1 MAAFVGRR
9 EFITLLGGAAVAWHA
24 VARAQQL
31 KRATVGIL
39 VTGSTNPEAF
49 FQGIRAALAAAGL
62 IEGQN
67 VQLEVRSAEGS
78 DTLLPQKATELV
90 HLKADVIIAAL
101 TPAVQAAR
109 HATSD
114 IPIVM
119 AAAGDPVATGLISSL
134 ARPGGN
140 ILACRVRPSRL
151 RAKELE
157 LIRELVPWV
166 RRIAVV
172 ANEAD
177 PFALPFVAQLGQ
189 SARSIGMEIEPIL
202 VRPGAP
208 QAPAFEAMSAKRVD
222 AFIIELG
229 TIRSETAEL
238 AIKHRLPSSGP
249 SAWPSAGGLIGYS
262 GNVAEIHQL
271 AAGYVDKI
279 LKGRRPADL
288 PVALPTKF
296 DLTVNLTTAKAL
308 GLTVSPSLLARAD
321 EVIE

>member
-1 MAAFVGRR
+1 M
-9 EFITLLGGAAVAWHA
+9 TLLGGAAAAWPL
-24 VARAQQL
+24 VARAQQP
-31 KRATVGIL
+31 KMATVGIL
-39 VTGSTNPEAF
+39 ITGNTSPEAF
-49 FQGIRAALAAAGL
+49 LQGFRAALAAAGL
-62 IEGQN
+62 IEGEN
-67 VQLEVRSAEGS
+67 VQLEVRSAEDS
-78 DTLLPQKATELV
+78 DTLLAQKATELV
-90 HLKADVIIAAL
+90 RLKADVIVASL

-140 ILACRVRPSRL
+140 ITGVSGAAVETAGKR
-151 RAKELE
+151 LE
-157 LIRELVPWV
+157 LIRDLVASV
-166 RRIAVV
+166 RRVAVL
-172 ANEAD
+172 ANETD
-177 PFALPFVAQLGQ
+177 PFALPFIAQLGQ

-202 VRPGAP
+202 VRPDAP
-208 QAPAFEAMSAKRVD
+208 QAPAFEAMSAKQVD

-229 TIRSETAEL
+229 TIRPESAEL

-249 SAWPSAGGLIGYS
+249 RAWPLAGGLIGYS
-262 GNVAEIHQL
+262 GNVAEINRL
-271 AAGYVDKI
+271 AADYVDKI

-296 DLTVNLTTAKAL
+296 DLTVNLKTAKTI
-308 GLTVSPSLLARAD
+308 GLEIPPTLLARAD

>member
-1 MAAFVGRR
+1 M
-9 EFITLLGGAAVAWHA
+9 TLLGGAAAAWPL
-24 VARAQQL
+24 VARAQQP
-31 KRATVGIL
+31 KMATVGIL
-39 VTGSTNPEAF
+39 ITGNTSPEAF
-49 FQGIRAALAAAGL
+49 LQGFRAALAAAGL
-62 IEGQN
+62 IEGEN
-67 VQLEVRSAEGS
+67 VQLEVRSAEDS
-78 DTLLPQKATELV
+78 DTLLAQKATELV
-90 HLKADVIIAAL
+90 RLKADVIVASL

-140 ILACRVRPSRL
+140 ITGVSGAAVETAGKR
-151 RAKELE
+151 LE
-157 LIRELVPWV
+157 LIRDLVPSV
-166 RRIAVV
+166 RRVAVL
-172 ANEAD
+172 ANETD
-177 PFALPFVAQLGQ
+177 PFALPFVTQLGQ
-189 SARSIGMEIEPIL
+189 SARSIDMEIEPIL
-202 VRPGAP
+202 VRPDAP

-229 TIRSETAEL
+229 TIRPESAEL

-249 SAWPSAGGLIGYS
+249 RAWPLAGGLIGYS
-262 GNVAEIHQL
+262 GNVAEINRL
-271 AAGYVDKI
+271 AADYVDKI

-296 DLTVNLTTAKAL
+296 DLTVNLKTAKTI
-308 GLTVSPSLLARAD
+308 GLEIPPTLLARAD

>member
-1 MAAFVGRR
+1 M
-9 EFITLLGGAAVAWHA
+9 TLLGGAAAAWPLA
-24 VARAQQL
+24 ARAQQP
-31 KRATVGIL
+31 KMATVGIL
-39 VTGSTNPEAF
+39 VTGNTRPEAF
-49 FQGIRAALAAAGL
+49 LHGFRAALATTGL

-67 VQLEVRSAEGS
+67 VQLELRSAEGS

-90 HLKADVIIAAL
+90 RLKADVIVASL

-119 AAAGDPVATGLISSL
+119 APAGDPVATGLISSL

-140 ILACRVRPSRL
+140 ITGVSAAAVETAGKR
-151 RAKELE
+151 LE
-157 LIRELVPWV
+157 LIRELFPSV
-166 RRIAVV
+166 RRVAVL
-172 ANEAD
+172 ANESD
-177 PFALPFVAQLGQ
+177 PFALPFVAQLSQ

-208 QAPAFEAMSAKRVD
+208 QAPAFEAMSAKRLD

-229 TIRSETAEL
+229 TIR
-238 AIKHRLPSSGP
+238 HRLPSSGP
-249 SAWPSAGGLIGYS
+249 GAWPLAGGLIGYS
-262 GNVAEIHQL
+262 GNVAEIHRL
-271 AAGYVDKI
+271 AADYVDKI

-296 DLTVNLTTAKAL
+296 DLAINLKTAKAL
-308 GLTVSPSLLARAD
+308 GLDVPPTLLARAD